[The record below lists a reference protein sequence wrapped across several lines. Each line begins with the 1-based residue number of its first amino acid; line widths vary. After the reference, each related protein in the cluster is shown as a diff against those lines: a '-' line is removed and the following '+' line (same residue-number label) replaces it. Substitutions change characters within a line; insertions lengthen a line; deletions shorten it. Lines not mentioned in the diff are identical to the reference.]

1 MSEISKIGAGLVGI
15 CAIISAISS
24 YAACPTAF
32 VIVKGHVE
40 NAPHNSIVRVQLVYL
55 RQQTQQVE
63 DSSDMTLESGTF
75 TIKVPF
81 YTQSRGPVVNGQF
94 EKCNRKPK
102 TVIVSLLQDDH
113 EYDRVSSDFARDFTM
128 PYPGAYALRSEIVL
142 HGPLDPH

>member
-1 MSEISKIGAGLVGI
+1 MSKISKIGAGLVGI
-15 CAIISAISS
+15 CAIISATSS
-24 YAACPTAF
+24 YAACPTTF
-32 VIVKGHVE
+32 VIVKGQVE
-40 NAPHNSIVRVQLVYL
+40 NAPRKSIVRVQLVYL
-55 RQQTQQVE
+55 RQQTEQIE

-102 TVIVSLLQDDH
+102 TVIVSLVQDDH
-113 EYDRVSSDFARDFTM
+113 QYGRISLDFARDFTM
-128 PYPGAYALRSEIVL
+128 PYPGTYVLRSEIVL